1 MNQENL
7 SWAEM
12 IKNEF
17 LEKTLNC
24 EDKDAHNWII
34 VKDQGEHCGVSE
46 DQPEQY
52 FKGQN
57 DKPRVEYT
65 V

>member
-1 MNQENL
+1 
-7 SWAEM
+7 M

-24 EDKDAHNWII
+24 EDKDAHKWII

-57 DKPRVEYT
+57 DKSRVEYT